1 MQINVKKYIKT
12 LKKPVKKE
20 HKGKKNYPKKTTK
33 KQDRKN
39 WSTLITH
46 RL

>member
-20 HKGKKNYPKKTTK
+20 HKGKKELPQKNHTKNKTGK
-33 KQDRKN
+33 
-39 WSTLITH
+39 IGPH
-46 RL
+46 

>member
-20 HKGKKNYPKKTTK
+20 HKGKKRITPKKP
-33 KQDRKN
+33 QKN
-39 WSTLITH
+39 KTGKIGPH
-46 RL
+46 